1 MYNENKLSKI
11 YGPRLGTMV
20 PLILLLFLLS
30 TPIIRCA
37 PNSVSFSYYH
47 FPGVNVFVITA
58 NLKDPEVKVVPV
70 LAWNRVGRAETYQQM
85 IRRTQPTAAITGTFF
100 SPRSLLPTGDI
111 VVGGQTIYLGGVGAA
126 LVINS
131 NNEVQ
136 LVPRKKYHHKDW
148 SLYETVLSAG
158 PRLVWNGQIWL
169 DPYAEGFRDRRM
181 INSRTTRLG
190 IGFTADNRLK
200 LVAAK
205 GRVSLRRLA
214 HIMLKLGC
222 INAINVD
229 QGGSAAFYYRGWTIV
244 RPSRRLTNLLVIY
257 DSPERYK
264 QVSRKITP
272 QPVQPG

>member
-1 MYNENKLSKI
+1 
-11 YGPRLGTMV
+11 MV
-20 PLILLLFLLS
+20 LWLLLLFLVS
-30 TPIIRCA
+30 TPSIWCA
-37 PNSVSFSYYH
+37 PNGVSFSYYH

-58 NLKDPEVKVVPV
+58 NLKDPEVKVVPL
-70 LAWNRVGRAETYQQM
+70 LAWNRVGRTESYQQM
-85 IRRTQPTAAITGTFF
+85 IRRAQPTAAITGTFF
-100 SPRSLLPTGDI
+100 SPRSFLPTGDI
-111 VVGGQTIYLGGVGAA
+111 VIGGQTIYLGGVGAA

-136 LVPRKKYHHKDW
+136 LVPRKKYHYKDW
-148 SLYETVLSAG
+148 SSYETVLSAG

-169 DPYAEGFRDRRM
+169 APYAEGFRDRRM

-229 QGGSAAFYYRGWTIV
+229 QGSSAALYYRGWTIV
-244 RPSRRLTNLLVIY
+244 RPRRRLTNLLVIY
-257 DSPERYK
+257 DTSEKYK
-264 QVSRKITP
+264 QASQKILP